1 MPPNQRHPPGSPIT
15 LGNMRE
21 LGVRHLIGFCHN
33 DACRHSALIDVS
45 DCPDHVEVR
54 WFQQRAKCAKC
65 GGKRVDVRPNWKEKP
80 GMPDSWAVR
89 SRKTKLAHSNFSP
102 MRA

>member
-1 MPPNQRHPPGSPIT
+1 MT

-21 LGVRHLIGFCHN
+21 QGVRHLIGFCHN
-33 DACRHSALIDVS
+33 DTCRHSALIDVS

-65 GGKRVDVRPNWKEKP
+65 GRHGYWVDVRPNWKEQDAP
-80 GMPDSWAVR
+80 IDWRGRPAWEE
-89 SRKTKLAHSNFSP
+89 
-102 MRA
+102 